1 MKSTLKSTIMQEI
14 AQRKAKAIEDSKTV
28 LERFVEGTLPTIEAE
43 LNTILASSLIN
54 KAHVPIKLSSSV
66 MYVLAKNSGATF
78 DETVN
83 GFAILLGEA
92 LGVNVKVEMFDKL
105 IRGVG
110 FTTLPNITFLLEI
123 PKCAG
128 E

>member
-1 MKSTLKSTIMQEI
+1 MKSTIMQEI

-28 LERFVEGTLPTIEAE
+28 LERFVEGMLPTIEAE
-43 LNTILASSLIN
+43 LRTVLSSNLIN
-54 KAHVPIKLSSSV
+54 TDYVPIQLSCGV
-66 MYVLAKNSGATF
+66 MYVLAKNSGSSF

-83 GFAILLGEA
+83 GFALLLGEA
-92 LGVNVKVEMFDKL
+92 LGINVKVEMPDRL
-105 IRGVG
+105 LRGVG
-110 FTTLPNITFLLEI
+110 ISSPPNVTFLLEI

>member
-1 MKSTLKSTIMQEI
+1 MQEI

-54 KAHVPIKLSSSV
+54 KAYVPIKLSTPV

>member
-1 MKSTLKSTIMQEI
+1 MKSKIMQEI

-54 KAHVPIKLSSSV
+54 KAYVPIKLSTPV

-92 LGVNVKVEMFDKL
+92 LGVNVKVEMPDRL
-105 IRGVG
+105 LRGVG

>member
-1 MKSTLKSTIMQEI
+1 MKSTIMQEI

-28 LERFVEGTLPTIEAE
+28 LERFVEGMLPTIESE
-43 LNTILASSLIN
+43 LQTLLPSNLVNQSHI
-54 KAHVPIKLSSSV
+54 PIKLSISV

-92 LGVNVKVEMFDKL
+92 LGVNVKVEMPDRL
-105 IRGVG
+105 TRGIG
-110 FTTLPNITFLLEI
+110 ISSLPNVTFLLEI

>member
-1 MKSTLKSTIMQEI
+1 MKSTIMQEI

-28 LERFVEGTLPTIEAE
+28 LERFVEGMLPTIESE
-43 LNTILASSLIN
+43 LQTLLLSNLIN
-54 KAHVPIKLSSSV
+54 KSHIPIKVSSSV
-66 MYVLAKNSGATF
+66 MYALAKNSGATF